1 LRGCTCPAA
10 RDRDRRSEP
19 VVAAAGSKRQQE
31 ETPETERNP
40 TTRAAPTSSLHL
52 PSQARALLVCGR
64 RGFRSEAAAPRAQK
78 QTLTHAAISLRHPS
92 VSARVPRP
100 RAARRNRPSP
110 PGLPSPPQCQ
120 THASTPHA
128 LTTRIHPA
136 SSTPHREPQ
145 AEPMTTT
152 AKQLRRVRTL
162 GRGASGAVV

>member
-1 LRGCTCPAA
+1 MLRGCTCPAA

-110 PGLPSPPQCQ
+110 RHHSARRTQAHHTPSQLASIPPLPLHIGS
-120 THASTPHA
+120 
-128 LTTRIHPA
+128 R
-136 SSTPHREPQ
+136 
-145 AEPMTTT
+145 
-152 AKQLRRVRTL
+152 KQNQ
-162 GRGASGAVV
+162 